1 MTMSKQVLRAV
12 LIMASAICFAEAA
25 VAQIRTFAEYAKVAG
40 EVGEARST
48 CRHQLV
54 TQALLALG
62 RQFEGQAANQ
72 EAAADI
78 LAKALSDANARMRQ
92 MGAEAFCAEML
103 ALYGPSG
110 RVAKG
115 LLKP

>member
-1 MTMSKQVLRAV
+1 MWRATTAV
-12 LIMASAICFAEAA
+12 AA
-25 VAQIRTFAEYAKVAG
+25 VAFAAALGVSEPATAQVRSFADYARVAG
-40 EVGEARST
+40 EAGEARST
-48 CRHQLV
+48 CRHQLD

-62 RQFEGQAANQ
+62 RQFQGQLTNPDI
-72 EAAADI
+72 AADI
-78 LAKALSDANARMRQ
+78 LAKALADANARMRQ
-92 MGAEAFCAEML
+92 MGAAAFCAEML